1 MRSASAAACPT
12 TASGL
17 PEGYSKIERTA
28 TWDYLQAFIDEYSSP
43 LKDLGHIHTA
53 CYMRDILEV
62 GRETPDLSGVG
73 FPVLV
78 IGASSGTFTDA
89 GRMQEWVRSLRDGS
103 WAVVNCFHWPLTECP
118 EEVSRIIEEWIGRE
132 FRG

>member
-1 MRSASAAACPT
+1 MIVKPKIRGFICT
-12 TASGL
+12 TAHPAGCREQVRRQIEVARSRARI
-17 PEGYSKIERTA
+17 EGPK
-28 TWDYLQAFIDEYSSP
+28 
-43 LKDLGHIHTA
+43 K
-53 CYMRDILEV
+53 
-62 GRETPDLSGVG
+62 
-73 FPVLV
+73 VLV

-89 GRMQEWVRSLRDGS
+89 GRMQEWVGSLRDGS